1 MTWALSKL
9 LHRELKMPLS
19 KIVANSITDNTI
31 TTDQIADTS
40 VHGRRNV
47 LINGNY
53 DIWQRATSFTDIA
66 GIWNYGFADRWNAHN
81 DGTNAGTFS
90 QSTTVPNSGS
100 RYSLLLTGAS
110 SVTNSNLSQ
119 RIESANLGGIRD
131 ANSLTLSGYVRSATA
146 GKSIQFYGLAPNATD
161 DFSSYT
167 LLTNLFSTTTMSG
180 NGSGGTIA
188 IGLPDADTWY
198 YFTATATNVNAQ
210 TNFDKG
216 LALYISAL
224 SQTSSSHQVYFSQL
238 QMEAGNKASPFEHRG
253 VGEELFLCQR
263 YYETSFV
270 GGVSTTNTS
279 NAGLAA
285 ADGKAGDTTTSFSG
299 HTPVSYRVSK
309 RSVPTVTFYDLAS
322 PRNTGKCHR
331 FQLGAQAHDNSAVT
345 IADSGLTGFNAYSGN
360 GGACSGI
367 AFHYEA
373 NAEL

>member
-1 MTWALSKL
+1 
-9 LHRELKMPLS
+9 MPLS
-19 KIVANSITDNTI
+19 KIVANSITDDTI

-119 RIESANLGGIRD
+119 RIESANLGAIRD

-146 GKSIQFYGLAPNATD
+146 GKTIQFYGLAPNATD
-161 DFSSYT
+161 NFSSYT
-167 LLTNLFSTTTMSG
+167 TLTSLFSTTTMSG

-188 IGLPDADTWY
+188 IGLTDADTWY

-216 LALYISAL
+216 LALYISVL

-238 QMEAGNKASPFEHRG
+238 QMEAGTKASPFEHRG
-253 VGEELFLCQR
+253 VGEELNLCQR
-263 YYETSFV
+263 YYEQVGNGAPALANSSTQFWTGYTFKTEKRAEPTATLIASTLRYFKFGIANRDTSSP
-270 GGVSTTNTS
+270 GID
-279 NAGLAA
+279 AA
-285 ADGKAGDTTTSFSG
+285 
-299 HTPVSYRVSK
+299 Y
-309 RSVPTVTFYDLAS
+309 YS
-322 PRNTGKCHR
+322 PRSAIIRVAGFSSLTANEATITGGSTGNHR
-331 FQLGAQAHDNSAVT
+331 DVMF
-345 IADSGLTGFNAYSGN
+345 
-360 GGACSGI
+360 
-367 AFHYEA
+367 AFD
-373 NAEL
+373 AEL